1 MSYRQEETS
10 LASYCR
16 LVKLKAPTPMIPSK
30 RIVVREHACLI
41 LSKDA
46 SVAAVHV
53 GDLGAMVAAFLLP
66 TAVCLEYARTLRIAK
81 KLEKHAVFKPWIWL
95 KVRMNVKNSALII
108 ILVHVKPAL
117 KKN

>member
-46 SVAAVHV
+46 NVAAVNV
-53 GDLGAMVAAFLLP
+53 SDPSVMVAASLLP
-66 TAVCLEYARTLRIAK
+66 TAVCLEHARTLLTAK
-81 KLEKHAVFKPWIWL
+81 NLEKRAVCKPWIWF
-95 KVRMNVKNSALII
+95 KVWMNVKNSALII

-117 KKN
+117 KIN